1 MANTDSPDKIEFAG
15 DYNLS
20 NIILQNHEGEAVD
33 IKAIVIELNI
43 YEGITKNA
51 MSGTLVVVDTQNVIS
66 KLPIIGQVRKQV
78 ILFMCINLQV
88 ENN

>member
-43 YEGITKNA
+43 YEKFI
-51 MSGTLVVVDTQNVIS
+51 
-66 KLPIIGQVRKQV
+66 
-78 ILFMCINLQV
+78 
-88 ENN
+88 